1 MFGENCLENE
11 PNYGIGHAKASTFRN
26 TFVEFESIVINLRA
40 QKNHSMEIKKNPE
53 VDLEKKRSLFLAAGY
68 VVALAL
74 VLTAFEWKT
83 YERSAADLGQLVIDD
98 LEEEIIPITEQNQPP
113 PPPPPPPPPAPE
125 IEIVEDDV
133 EIEEEVEIMDVEATQ
148 ETIIEEVVPVEEEPA
163 EPDFFTI
170 VEDMPSF
177 PGGDAALLK
186 YIAEHVEYPAIAKEN
201 GITGVVYVSY
211 IVDKDGSVKDVKVVR
226 GADPFLDKEAVRV
239 VKTLKGYKPGKQRGK
254 PVPVQFTIPIRFQLQ

>member
-1 MFGENCLENE
+1 
-11 PNYGIGHAKASTFRN
+11 
-26 TFVEFESIVINLRA
+26 
-40 QKNHSMEIKKNPE
+40 MEIKKNPE
-53 VDLEKKRSLFLAAGY
+53 VDLEKKRSLFLVAGY
-68 VVALAL
+68 VVALAV

-83 YERSAADLGQLVIDD
+83 FDRTASDLGQLIIDD
-98 LEEEIIPITEQNQPP
+98 LEEEIIPITEQEIKP

-133 EIEEEVEIMDVEATQ
+133 EIEEEVEIMDVEADM
-148 ETIIEEVVPVEEEPA
+148 ETEVVEVEVVEEESN

-170 VEDMPSF
+170 VEDMPAF

-186 YIAEHVEYPAIAKEN
+186 FIAEHVEYPPIAKEN

-211 IVDKDGSVKDVKVVR
+211 IVDKDGSIKDVKVVR

-254 PVPVQFTIPIRFQLQ
+254 PVPVQFTIPIRFVLN

>member
-1 MFGENCLENE
+1 
-11 PNYGIGHAKASTFRN
+11 
-26 TFVEFESIVINLRA
+26 
-40 QKNHSMEIKKNPE
+40 MEIKKNPSA
-53 VDLEKKRSLFLAAGY
+53 DLEKKRSLFMLAGY
-68 VVALAL
+68 VVALSVVL
-74 VLTAFEWKT
+74 VAFEWKT
-83 YERSAADLGQLVIDD
+83 FERGAGDLGQLVAQE
-98 LEEEIIPITEQNQPP
+98 LEEEIIPITEQEIKPP

-125 IEIVEDDV
+125 IEIVKDDV
-133 EIEEEVEIMDVEATQ
+133 KIEEEVEIRDVEADAKTVIVEQ
-148 ETIIEEVVPVEEEPA
+148 PAEEEPA

-186 YIAEHVEYPAIAKEN
+186 YIAENVKYPPIAKEN

-211 IVDKDGSVKDVKVVR
+211 IVDRDGSVKDVKVVR

-254 PVPVQFTIPIRFQLQ
+254 PVPVQFTIPIRFVLN

>member
-1 MFGENCLENE
+1 
-11 PNYGIGHAKASTFRN
+11 
-26 TFVEFESIVINLRA
+26 
-40 QKNHSMEIKKNPE
+40 MEIKKNPE
-53 VDLEKKRSLFLAAGY
+53 VDLEKKRSLFLVAGY
-68 VVALAL
+68 VVALAV

-83 YERSAADLGQLVIDD
+83 YDRSAADLGQLVLDD
-98 LEEEIIPITEQNQPP
+98 LEEEIIPITEMNNPP

-125 IEIVEDDV
+125 IKIVEDDV
-133 EIEEEVEIMDVEATQ
+133 EIEEEVEIMDVEADQ
-148 ETIIEEVVPVEEEPA
+148 EMIIEEVVPVEEESN

-186 YIAEHVEYPAIAKEN
+186 YIAEHVEYPPIAKEN

-211 IVDKDGSVKDVKVVR
+211 IVDKDGSIKDVKVVR
-226 GADPFLDKEAVRV
+226 GADPFLDKEAARV

-254 PVPVQFTIPIRFQLQ
+254 PVPVQFTIPIRFVLN

>member
-1 MFGENCLENE
+1 
-11 PNYGIGHAKASTFRN
+11 
-26 TFVEFESIVINLRA
+26 
-40 QKNHSMEIKKNPE
+40 MEIKKNPE
-53 VDLEKKRSLFLAAGY
+53 VDLEKMRSLFLAAGY
-68 VVALAL
+68 VVALAV

-83 YERSAADLGQLVIDD
+83 FDASAADLGQLVVDD
-98 LEEEIIPITEQNQPP
+98 VEEEIIPITEMDNLP

-133 EIEEEVEIMDVEATQ
+133 EIEDEVEIMDVEADQ
-148 ETIIEEVVPVEEEPA
+148 ETVIEEVEPVEEESN

-186 YIAEHVEYPAIAKEN
+186 FIAEHVEYPPIAKEN

-254 PVPVQFTIPIRFQLQ
+254 PVPVQFTIPIRFVLN

>member
-1 MFGENCLENE
+1 
-11 PNYGIGHAKASTFRN
+11 
-26 TFVEFESIVINLRA
+26 
-40 QKNHSMEIKKNPE
+40 MEIKKNPE
-53 VDLEKKRSLFLAAGY
+53 VDLERKRSLFLVAGY
-68 VVALAL
+68 VVALAV

-83 YERSAADLGQLVIDD
+83 YDRSASDLGQLVLDD
-98 LEEEIIPITEQNQPP
+98 LEEEIIPITEMNNPP

-125 IEIVEDDV
+125 IKIVEDDV
-133 EIEEEVEIMDVEATQ
+133 EIEDEVEIMDVEADQ
-148 ETIIEEVVPVEEEPA
+148 EMIIEEVVPVEEESN

-186 YIAEHVEYPAIAKEN
+186 FIAEHVEYPPIAKEN

-211 IVDKDGSVKDVKVVR
+211 IVDKDGSIKDVKVVR
-226 GADPFLDKEAVRV
+226 GADPFLDKEAARV

-254 PVPVQFTIPIRFQLQ
+254 PVPVQFTIPIRFVLN

>member
-1 MFGENCLENE
+1 
-11 PNYGIGHAKASTFRN
+11 
-26 TFVEFESIVINLRA
+26 
-40 QKNHSMEIKKNPE
+40 MEIKKNPE

-170 VEDMPSF
+170 VEDMPAF

-211 IVDKDGSVKDVKVVR
+211 IVGTDGSVKDVKVVR

-254 PVPVQFTIPIRFQLQ
+254 PVQVQFTIPIRFQLQ

>member
-1 MFGENCLENE
+1 
-11 PNYGIGHAKASTFRN
+11 
-26 TFVEFESIVINLRA
+26 
-40 QKNHSMEIKKNPE
+40 MEIKKNPE
-53 VDLEKKRSLFLAAGY
+53 VDLEKKRSLFLVAGY
-68 VVALAL
+68 VVALAV

-83 YERSAADLGQLVIDD
+83 FDKSTADLGQLIIDD
-98 LEEEIIPITEQNQPP
+98 LEEEIIPITEQEIKP

-133 EIEEEVEIMDVEATQ
+133 EIEDEVEIMDVEADM
-148 ETIIEEVVPVEEEPA
+148 ETEVVEIEEVVEEESN

-170 VEDMPSF
+170 VEDMPAF

-211 IVDKDGSVKDVKVVR
+211 IVDKDGSIKDVKVVR

-254 PVPVQFTIPIRFQLQ
+254 PVPVQFTIPIRFVLN

>member
-1 MFGENCLENE
+1 
-11 PNYGIGHAKASTFRN
+11 
-26 TFVEFESIVINLRA
+26 
-40 QKNHSMEIKKNPE
+40 MEIKKNPE
-53 VDLEKKRSLFLAAGY
+53 VDLEKKRSLFLVAGY
-68 VVALAL
+68 VVALAV

-83 YERSAADLGQLVIDD
+83 YDEVVSDLGELVVDD
-98 LEEEIIPITEQNQPP
+98 LEEEIIPITQQNQP

-125 IEIVEDDV
+125 IEIVDDEV
-133 EIEEEVEIMDVEATQ
+133 EIEEEVEIMDIEADM
-148 ETIIEEVVPVEEEPA
+148 ETEIIEIEEPVEEESN

-170 VEDMPSF
+170 VEDMPSY

-186 YIAEHVEYPAIAKEN
+186 YIAQNVEYPAIAKEN

-211 IVDKDGSVKDVKVVR
+211 IVDRDGSIKDVKVVR

-254 PVPVQFTIPIRFQLQ
+254 PVPVQFTIPIRFVLN